1 MPKSNLFFLFLLC
14 LVLAAPAAAQDP
26 SKDVIATHYP
36 VFGGVDPAPRDAVTA
51 SYTVYNNRENDYRAV
66 TEEEAKQFIAQV
78 EQETGLTP
86 RLLNHWSDVQE
97 GTDTLQ
103 IVNNVPVQGAL
114 YTLILPP
121 GWTRTA
127 KMPVLLSGNGAGT
140 SNNSRLY
147 GDPETIMPRLIA
159 SSVNAGGRGIIGA
172 VSNAGGTESQG
183 IDEKTYRSVG
193 AFLDFMDKNGG
204 DKHNVVTAG
213 GSRGGGTAL
222 MWAINPL
229 GLDYTVKAVFAEVP
243 PTHYGTLSQVSPIT
257 FPSMNSI
264 GVLVSGDSNAWR
276 FDNDGLHPGL
286 NPSPFMEVLIGS
298 GVPEEADARSP
309 IGMAERLRG
318 KKIVISEGAHDAF
331 FPLSPFL
338 EFDRRLTEL
347 DIPHATFVTL
357 ASGHEMHDFWMEQTT
372 LYLLGLARGL
382 DVPMLNGRYYFIDV
396 NPQQDEQV
404 SLADFFRSRS
414 IDDDAGEL
422 PVIAR
427 FPYRAGVGNPFN
439 VEICGTPGDDVE
451 LTAASDSGDVLYS
464 FSGTLDE
471 TECHF
476 EALTVDAPPDV
487 YLWSLTVN
495 GAAVNP
501 RNTPTRGADGCGARA
516 ITTVEPDQPDPFS
529 LYAFNHD
536 MAFGLDEYSGQPDWC
551 R

>member
-1 MPKSNLFFLFLLC
+1 MRTRFFILLMLLFTGI
-14 LVLAAPAAAQDP
+14 AAAQDSP
-26 SKDVIATHYP
+26 RYVIATHYP

-66 TEEEAKQFIAQV
+66 TDEEAAAVIGQI
-78 EQETGLTP
+78 EDETGLTA
-86 RLLNHWSDVQE
+86 RVLNHWADVQE
-97 GTDTLQ
+97 GSDTLQ
-103 IVNNVPVQGAL
+103 IVNNVPVRGAL
-114 YTLILPP
+114 YTIILPP
-121 GWTRTA
+121 GWTRA
-127 KMPVLLSGNGAGT
+127 ADMPVVLSGNGAGT

-147 GDPETIMPRLIA
+147 GDPETILPRLVGM
-159 SSVNAGGRGIIGA
+159 SVTAGGRGFIA
-172 VSNAGGTESQG
+172 AMSNAGGTESQG

-193 AFLDFMDKNGG
+193 AFLDFINDNGG

-213 GSRGGGTAL
+213 GSRGGGSAL

-229 GLDYTVKAVFAEVP
+229 DLDYTVKAVFAEVP

-286 NPSPFMEVLIGS
+286 DPSPFMETLIGT
-298 GVPEEADARSP
+298 GVPEDADARSP
-309 IGMAERLRG
+309 VGLAEKLRG
-318 KKIVISEGAHDAF
+318 KKIVLSEGAHDAF

-338 EFDRRLTEL
+338 AFDRRLTDL
-347 DIPHATFVTL
+347 DIPHATLVTL

-382 DVPMLNGRYYFIDV
+382 DLPTLNGRFYFIDV
-396 NPQQDEQV
+396 NPKQDDQV
-404 SLADFFRSRS
+404 SLADFFRTRG
-414 IDDDAGEL
+414 IDADARQL

-439 VEICGTPGDDVE
+439 VELCGTPGDEVE
-451 LTAASDSGDVLYS
+451 LTAVSDTGDVLYR
-464 FSGTLDE
+464 FSGRLDE

-476 EALTVDAPPDV
+476 EAATVDAPAAV

-495 GAAVNP
+495 GTEVNP

-516 ITTVEPDQPDPFS
+516 ITTIEPDQPDPFS
-529 LYAFNHD
+529 LYAFNRD

-551 R
+551 G